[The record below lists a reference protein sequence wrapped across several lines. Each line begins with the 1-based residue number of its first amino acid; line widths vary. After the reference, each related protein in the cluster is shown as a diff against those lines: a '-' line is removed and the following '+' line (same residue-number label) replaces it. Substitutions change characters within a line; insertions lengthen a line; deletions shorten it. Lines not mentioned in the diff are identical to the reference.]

1 MKNLEVRTTESKSNN
16 PKYTQNLN
24 DVIIFLRHPE
34 DKIHIING
42 ETVNIEIYDNGE
54 PLFIGNK
61 YELFEILKN
70 HNVQ

>member
-1 MKNLEVRTTESKSNN
+1 MKNLEVRTTKAKSNN

-24 DVIIFLRHPE
+24 DVILFLRHTE